1 MTNNLVQI
9 KFKERL
15 NKLSSMDYDNI
26 ECWQVQEAFNKAQ
39 IEWVRRMLHGY
50 NQEKENPE
58 QSINMI
64 DNLQLLLTEQEFV
77 AMKKKPMYYE
87 TETLSD
93 DYLAFVRVS
102 ATGQKDCCK
111 DRDFTVYLG
120 EEANAQA
127 ILSDN
132 YKCPNFE
139 WGETFCTVINNRI
152 RIYTLGDFDISEAK
166 ITYYRKPRNI
176 EFRNCADIDTGNIFF
191 DDVTSEMKDDI
202 VEAIIDEAVGIL
214 AGDIA
219 DFNNSQRIIQNSM
232 KNS

>member
-1 MTNNLVQI
+1 MTNNLIQI

-15 NKLSSMDYDNI
+15 NKLSSMDYYNI

-64 DNLQLLLTEQEFV
+64 DNLQILLTEQDFV
-77 AMKKKPMYYE
+77 AMNQKSLFYE
-87 TETLSD
+87 SENLNE

-102 ATGQKDCCK
+102 ATAQKGCCSN
-111 DRDFTVYLG
+111 RNLTVYLG

-127 ILSDN
+127 VLGDN
-132 YKCPNFE
+132 YKAPNFD
-139 WGETFCTVINNRI
+139 WAETFCTVMGNKI
-152 RIYTLGDFDISEAK
+152 RIYTNNDFELSDAK

-176 EFRNCADIDTGNIFF
+176 AFAYCANIDTGGTYVA
-191 DDVTSEMKDDI
+191 DETCELKDDI
-202 VEAIIDEAVGIL
+202 VETIIDEAVSIL

-219 DFNNSQRIIQNSM
+219 DFNNSQRIVQNSVR
-232 KNS
+232 NS

>member
-64 DNLQLLLTEQEFV
+64 DNLQLLLTEQGFV
-77 AMKKKPMYYE
+77 AMIKKTNFYE
-87 TETLSD
+87 SESLSD

-102 ATGQKDCCK
+102 AIGQKGCCSN
-111 DRDFTVYLG
+111 RSLTVYLG
-120 EEANAQA
+120 EEANSQS
-127 ILSDN
+127 ILSDS
-132 YKCPNFE
+132 YKQPNFE
-139 WGETFCTVINNRI
+139 WGETFCTVIGNKI

-166 ITYYRKPRNI
+166 ITYYRKPTNI
-176 EFRNCADIDTGNIFF
+176 AFSYCANIDTGDTYIK
-191 DDVTSEMKDDI
+191 DQPCELKDDI
-202 VEAIIDEAVGIL
+202 VEAIIDEAVSIL

-219 DFNNSQRIIQNSM
+219 DFNNSQRIVQNSIR
-232 KNS
+232 NS